1 MNIKISNFEQAVYDE
16 SLKAKSAWRRGVA
29 KYALDLISDL
39 KERGKTEIDP
49 QSPAFEKM
57 CLNGA
62 ENWKQYSEGGCSLIC
77 DFEVVERLCTAS
89 EKRKYNAG
97 RLERPN
103 ANETWLECQARALYQ
118 AVRMIKEKASTHARA
133 YDITK
138 CA

>member
-16 SLKAKSAWRRGVA
+16 SLKAKSAWGRGVA
-29 KYALDLISDL
+29 KYALDLISNL
-39 KERGKTEIDP
+39 KEWGETEIDP

-77 DFEVVERLCTAS
+77 DFEIVERLCTAS
-89 EKRKYNAG
+89 EKRRFKAG

-103 ANETWLECQARALYQ
+103 ARETWLECQARALFQ
-118 AVRMIKEKASTHARA
+118 AVRLIKEKASTHARA